1 MTDFLFFSD
10 IAVLARF
17 IDFSLRDTHTQNAL
31 FLGLIHLKQRHPW
44 YATIRSRRFISNRF
58 VLSKGFYF
66 YPDTLRGFF
75 CPLPFIQN
83 EPVALQRSVFPRP
96 VNYIRVETFQFTV
109 NVMRSIKT
117 TRRPETP
124 LGLNV
129 IKSVLLSTQICE
141 IIQYKNRILQCK

>member
-1 MTDFLFFSD
+1 MFSIIHQKRGCSFRFLGKAWLTSSFLRILQF
-10 IAVLARF
+10 LARF

-75 CPLPFIQN
+75 CPLPF
-83 EPVALQRSVFPRP
+83 
-96 VNYIRVETFQFTV
+96 
-109 NVMRSIKT
+109 
-117 TRRPETP
+117 
-124 LGLNV
+124 
-129 IKSVLLSTQICE
+129 LSKWAVYLQICISQACE
-141 IIQYKNRILQCK
+141 LYQSRSFSIYRQCNAIYQNDATPRNSAWAKCN